1 MSMCGDPDY
10 TKAFYLKEN
19 FKQNNDD
26 LLKQSYTVI
35 DLS

>member
-10 TKAFYLKEN
+10 NRASYLSKSSRL
-19 FKQNNDD
+19 NDD
-26 LLKQSYTVI
+26 LLRKSYTVI